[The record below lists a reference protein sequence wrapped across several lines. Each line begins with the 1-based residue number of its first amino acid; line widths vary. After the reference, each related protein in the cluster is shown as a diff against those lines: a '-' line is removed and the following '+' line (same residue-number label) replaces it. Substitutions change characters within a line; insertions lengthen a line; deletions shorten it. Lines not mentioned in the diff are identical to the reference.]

1 MARFP
6 GSSASVIEITSL
18 PSSEDGKDSRF
29 LVNQLNLLRSYE
41 ITSALLICVGFLYT
55 FVIADHEAAFPD
67 FGSYQ
72 CN

>member
-29 LVNQLNLLRSYE
+29 LVNQLILLQSYE
-41 ITSALLICVGFLYT
+41 GTSALRICVGFLYT
-55 FVIADHEAAFPD
+55 FVFCDPEAAFQD